1 MTSSSSERTIL
12 ASLTT
17 QVRHL
22 VRIAGAIAGSDE
34 GTVRAVMLEA
44 VNGAPARDGD
54 SAHFRVDPAAVDEII
69 LQSYLF
75 AGFPRALNA
84 ARTWRTISGTTAP
97 KSDPESEAAD
107 LETWRQRGLSTCEIV
122 YGESYERLR
131 RNIRALHP
139 ALDDWMIIDGY
150 GKVLS
155 RPAVDLRTR
164 ELCVVAACAVAG
176 QQRQLHSHLG
186 GAMNAGASFEEV
198 VAVLEVI
205 RDLISDD
212 DLSKYHQLLRKVAT
226 Q

>member
-1 MTSSSSERTIL
+1 M
-12 ASLTT
+12 
-17 QVRHL
+17 RHL

-34 GTVRAVMLEA
+34 GTVRAVMIEA
-44 VNGAPARDGD
+44 VNGGPARGGN
-54 SAHFRVDPAAVDEII
+54 SANSRVDAAAVDEII

-84 ARTWRTISGTTAP
+84 ARTWRSVSGTTAP
-97 KSDPESEAAD
+97 KTDPESDAAD
-107 LETWRQRGLSTCEIV
+107 LETWRERGLATCEIV

-131 RNIRALHP
+131 RNIRGLHP
-139 ALDDWMIIDGY
+139 ALDEWMIVDGY

-155 RPAVDLRTR
+155 RPGVDLRTR

-198 VAVLEVI
+198 AAVLEAVK
-205 RDLISDD
+205 DLMSRE
-212 DLSKYHQLLRKVAT
+212 DLARYHQLLVKV
-226 Q
+226 QGQ